1 MALKSYTLVNG
12 RLISDVIMMS
22 KLNRETSRIDK
33 LSEAA
38 YFLEVTRIDDTYKI
52 LKLGYSI
59 FWIRLDMKM
68 RYDI

>member
-33 LSEAA
+33 L
-38 YFLEVTRIDDTYKI
+38 
-52 LKLGYSI
+52 
-59 FWIRLDMKM
+59 
-68 RYDI
+68 

>member
-52 LKLGYSI
+52 LKLGYKYL
-59 FWIRLDMKM
+59 LDPA
-68 RYDI
+68 RHENEI